1 MTANAG
7 LRKALLESLTHLE
20 PADDVDESLRK
31 LLMAKARSDLLKYEV
46 MCRAFEKKYKMDFDA
61 FRTSDFMKE
70 PPSEVEQDYFD
81 WELAVT
87 RMGEVKSQLAKLAAI
102 NESL

>member
-1 MTANAG
+1 MIAKSGVT
-7 LRKALLESLTHLE
+7 KELLDSLSHLE
-20 PADDVDESLRK
+20 PATDVDESLRK

-46 MCRAFEKKYKMDFDA
+46 SARGFQKKYKMDFET
-61 FRTSDFMKE
+61 FRTSDLMKK

-87 RMGEVKSQLAKLAAI
+87 RIDEVIKQLDKLAAI
-102 NESL
+102 NE